1 MEKTFHTAVLL
12 MGNLKNQFI
21 EDGVTEET
29 ATKVA
34 TEIAMR
40 WLETVETVR

>member
-1 MEKTFHTAVLL
+1 MEKTFDNAVLL
-12 MGNLKNQFI
+12 MGNLKKQFI
-21 EDGVTEET
+21 ADGVKEDT

-40 WLETVETVR
+40 WLETVETVA